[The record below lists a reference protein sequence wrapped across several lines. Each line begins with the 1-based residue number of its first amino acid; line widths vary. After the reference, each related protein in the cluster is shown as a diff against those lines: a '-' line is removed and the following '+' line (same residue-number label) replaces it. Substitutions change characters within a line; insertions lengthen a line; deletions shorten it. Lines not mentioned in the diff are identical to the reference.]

1 MLLALVVQCWLVA
14 RTPVTSI
21 DSVRFISIAQ
31 SIDAQGLLSVLH
43 TDREQPLFPLVV
55 CGVHHVLDSAGIE
68 QTTVWMRSAQT
79 ASVLGLLLAIPAI
92 YLVARRMVGHTAATI
107 GTIAFALL
115 PEVAR
120 IGPDGVADAWHL
132 ALAAWSVALVFHAT
146 SSFKEPLAV
155 QAVEQQPPIPLAQQ
169 AALCTGLRS
178 FSTVSWIV
186 GGTLM
191 ALALLVRI
199 EAVVAIGA
207 VLLSSL
213 LFRRVASDN
222 GRNKLSLAQPICF
235 MLGLAVVLLP
245 YLFVCDTCQPT
256 QAISRLLGRAAVQET
271 DRAIVNGP
279 GLTAQKPEATDNT
292 LLEKVPGLATFST
305 KEPGKSIRRR
315 GIFPASIKVA
325 EETADLFG
333 YWVGILG
340 IVGALTV
347 SSQRQQFTQL
357 DRFAWLLIGLLLSV
371 VVWFTTKEGYVTAR
385 HLLLLLIPSIGSIGV
400 GFLVIGNKIHGVL
413 NSKPLLSRLSPLA
426 IPTLLLLLMTLSH
439 ITPHRAHRSAY
450 REVGRWL
457 AEQSQQNTTPGTVF
471 DTRGWTSL
479 FSTMPTYQAE
489 RAKDAFADPRLE
501 YIVVMEEE
509 LLTSSDRS
517 STLRELLDQ
526 GAKRVAKFNSPDA
539 RRPTDTLIVYRRI
552 RNNNQNTPKPTALAK
567 DSSSKFIASTAS
579 ASRK

>member
-1 MLLALVVQCWLVA
+1 MLLALAVQCWLVA

-43 TDREQPLFPLVV
+43 TDREQPLFPLIV
-55 CGVHHVLDSAGIE
+55 CGIHHVLDSAGIE

-107 GTIAFALL
+107 GTTAFALL

-132 ALAAWSVALVFHAT
+132 ALAAWSIALFFHAGKREKV
-146 SSFKEPLAV
+146 F
-155 QAVEQQPPIPLAQQ
+155 
-169 AALCTGLRS
+169 
-178 FSTVSWIV
+178 WIV

-207 VLLSSL
+207 VLLSPL

-222 GRNKLSLAQPICF
+222 GRNKLSLAQPACF
-235 MLGLAVVLLP
+235 MLGLAGVFLP
-245 YLFVCDTCQPT
+245 YFYVCDTCQPT
-256 QAISRLLGRAAVQET
+256 QAVSRLLGRAAAQET

-279 GLTAQKPEATDNT
+279 GLTAQKLEATDNT

-315 GIFPASIKVA
+315 GLFPASIKVA

-357 DRFAWLLIGLLLSV
+357 DRFAWLLIGLLLSAV
-371 VVWFTTKEGYVTAR
+371 IWFTTKEGYVTAR

-400 GFLVIGNKIHGVL
+400 GFLVIGNKIHGIL
-413 NSKPLLSRLSPLA
+413 NTKPLLSRLSPLA
-426 IPTLLLLLMTLSH
+426 VPTMLLLLMTLSH

-450 REVGRWL
+450 REAGRWL
-457 AEQSQQNTTPGTVF
+457 AEQSQQNTTPETVF

-526 GAKRVAKFNSPDA
+526 GAKRVAKFNSPDV
-539 RRPTDTLIVYRRI
+539 RRPTDALVVYRRI

-567 DSSSKFIASTAS
+567 AQKGFYQ
-579 ASRK
+579 